1 VLASFDDTIAALM
14 PDWPVLSPDVHAA
27 VLARCTEFVRAQLRL
42 APFHVRIGFWVLFTS
57 YRIYALLRTGPAASR
72 SAQAA
77 ALTAFS
83 SLPLPMVTGPE
94 RILRSMTVLVFF
106 EDAAVLAAL
115 SEDTLVARQEGFR
128 ARRAAALD
136 TTA

>member
-1 VLASFDDTIAALM
+1 VLPSFEDTIAAVM
-14 PDWPVLSPDVHAA
+14 PDWPVLSPDAHAA
-27 VLARCTEFVRAQLRL
+27 ALARCTEFVRAQLRL
-42 APFHVRIGFWVLFTS
+42 APFHVRIGFWVLFTL
-57 YRIYALLRTGPAASR
+57 YRVYALLRTARAASR
-72 SAQAA
+72 LAPAA

-115 SEDTLVARQEGFR
+115 SEDTPVARQAGFR

-136 TTA
+136 TAA